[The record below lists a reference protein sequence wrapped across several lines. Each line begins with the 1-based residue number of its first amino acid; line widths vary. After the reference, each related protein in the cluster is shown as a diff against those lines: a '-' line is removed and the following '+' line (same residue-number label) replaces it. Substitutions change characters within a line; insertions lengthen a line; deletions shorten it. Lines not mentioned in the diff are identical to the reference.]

1 MIAVGKNINYW
12 LFLLGVI
19 LVINMGEEELLR
31 KLSDAVISCDREA
44 VVKAAQQ
51 AIEKGL
57 DPVKA
62 IEKGLSK
69 GAIAVGDKFDRLE
82 IFLTDLM
89 MAADAMKAG
98 LDVLLPLVSKEKALK
113 KGTVVSGT
121 VKGDVHDIGKN
132 ILSALFSANGFDVH
146 DLGVDVPASKYI
158 AEAENV
164 GADIIAMS
172 ALMSSTIGGQKD
184 VIDYLRET
192 GKREKFI
199 VMVGGGPTTQEWAEE
214 IGADGYAETATE
226 AVKVALELIEKKR
239 S

>member
-1 MIAVGKNINYW
+1 MS
-12 LFLLGVI
+12 
-19 LVINMGEEELLR
+19 EEELLN
-31 KLSDAVISCDREA
+31 KLSEA
-44 VVKAAQQ
+44 VVACDRDSVVKVAHE

-69 GAIAVGDKFDRLE
+69 GAMIVGEKFDRLE

-89 MAADAMKAG
+89 MAAEAMQAG
-98 LDVLLPLVSKEKALK
+98 LDTLLPLISEEKVLK
-113 KGTVVSGT
+113 KGIVVSGT
-121 VKGDVHDIGKN
+121 VKGDIHDIGKN
-132 ILSALFSANGFDVH
+132 ILVALFSANGFDVH
-146 DLGVDVPASKYI
+146 DLGVDVSTSKFI
-158 AEAENV
+158 EEAEKV
-164 GADIIAMS
+164 GADIIALS

-199 VMVGGGPTTQEWAEE
+199 VMVGGGPTTLEWAEE

-226 AVKVALELIEKKR
+226 AVKVAAGLVEKKR

>member
-1 MIAVGKNINYW
+1 
-12 LFLLGVI
+12 
-19 LVINMGEEELLR
+19 MGEEELLK
-31 KLSDAVISCDREA
+31 KLSEAVIACDKEA
-44 VVKAAQQ
+44 VVKTARE

-62 IEKGLSK
+62 IEKGLSV
-69 GAIAVGDKFDRLE
+69 GAIAVGKKFDRLE

-89 MAADAMKAG
+89 MAAEAMKAG
-98 LDVLLPLVSKEKALK
+98 LDVLLPLIPEEKILK
-113 KGTVVSGT
+113 KGTIVSGT
-121 VKGDVHDIGKN
+121 VKGDIHDIGKN
-132 ILSALFSANGFDVH
+132 IVSALFSANGFEVH
-146 DLGVDVPASKYI
+146 DLGVDVPASKFI
-158 AEAENV
+158 MEAEKV

-192 GKREKFI
+192 GKRGKFI

-226 AVKVALELIEKKR
+226 AVKAALKLIEKKR

>member
-1 MIAVGKNINYW
+1 
-12 LFLLGVI
+12 
-19 LVINMGEEELLR
+19 VINMGEEELL
-31 KLSDAVISCDREA
+31 KTLSESVVACDRDA

-69 GAIAVGDKFDRLE
+69 GAITVGEKFDRLE

-98 LDVLLPLVSKEKALK
+98 LDILLPLISEEKVLK

-121 VKGDVHDIGKN
+121 VKGDIHDIGKN
-132 ILSALFSANGFDVH
+132 ILSALFSANGFEVH
-146 DLGVDVPASKYI
+146 DLGVDVSTSKFI
-158 AEAENV
+158 EEAEKV
-164 GADIIAMS
+164 RADIIALS

-184 VIDYLRET
+184 VIDYLSET

-199 VMVGGGPTTQEWAEE
+199 VMVGGGPTTREWTEE
-214 IGADGYAETATE
+214 IGADGYAETAME

>member
-1 MIAVGKNINYW
+1 MI
-12 LFLLGVI
+12 
-19 LVINMGEEELLR
+19 EEELLN
-31 KLSDAVISCDREA
+31 KLSEAVVACDRDA
-44 VVKAAQQ
+44 VVKAAQE

-62 IEKGLSK
+62 IERGLSK
-69 GAIAVGDKFDRLE
+69 GAIIVGEKFDKLE

-89 MAADAMKAG
+89 MAAEAMQAG
-98 LDVLLPLVSKEKALK
+98 LDTLLPLISEEKVLK

-121 VKGDVHDIGKN
+121 VKGDIHDIGKN
-132 ILSALFSANGFDVH
+132 ILVALFSANGFDVH
-146 DLGVDVPASKYI
+146 DMGVDVSTSKFI
-158 AEAENV
+158 GEAEKV
-164 GADIIAMS
+164 GADIIALS

-199 VMVGGGPTTQEWAEE
+199 VMVGGGPTTLEWAEE

-226 AVKVALELIEKKR
+226 AVKVAAGLIEKKR

>member
-1 MIAVGKNINYW
+1 MS
-12 LFLLGVI
+12 
-19 LVINMGEEELLR
+19 EEELLK
-31 KLSDAVISCDREA
+31 KLSEAVVACDRDA
-44 VVKAAQQ
+44 VVKAAQE
-51 AIEKGL
+51 AIEKRL

-62 IEKGLSK
+62 IEKGLSE
-69 GAIAVGDKFDRLE
+69 GAITVGEKFDKLE

-98 LDVLLPLVSKEKALK
+98 LDILLPLISKEKVLK
-113 KGTVVSGT
+113 RRTVVCGT
-121 VKGDVHDIGKN
+121 VKGDIHDIGKN
-132 ILSALFSANGFDVH
+132 ILAALLSANGFDVH
-146 DLGVDVPASKYI
+146 DLGVDVPTSKFI
-158 AEAENV
+158 AEAEKV
-164 GADIIAMS
+164 GADVIALS

-199 VMVGGGPTTQEWAEE
+199 VMVGGGPTTREWTEE

-226 AVKVALELIEKKR
+226 AVKVASELIDKKR